1 MTLLQSKTFPRVW
14 MFIAMSAILIS
25 ACSDK
30 DDPAPP
36 VEEKSLAEATLT
48 SSRTAAELQFFI
60 QLSGLNV
67 DPSILAN
74 DVDVYN
80 VVYKTT
86 YKDDEIEASGLIIL
100 PKATAAVPMVSFHHG
115 TIVQQSQAPSVQ
127 TTTSAEIIS
136 YAALASMGFVTV
148 VPDMIGFGVSKDIFH
163 PYYVEE
169 PTTTAVLDMLDAA
182 VELIEEK
189 EIDFNGKLFLAGY
202 SQGGYTTLATHKAL
216 EANPSEDFQLVAS
229 FPGAG
234 GYDITSMQDYFF
246 GLDTYKDPYYLAYVG
261 MSYQTYYDDPGLLT
275 TFFNEPYA
283 SRIPALFDGINT
295 PAAINGQLTEVISDL
310 VTEDILND
318 TDSNPAFE
326 SLRDKFEE
334 NSLVDWKPTTPVF
347 LYHGDADVTVPYQN
361 TEVTYQAFL
370 DNGAST
376 ETVHLITL
384 PGRDHN
390 NGVEPYVAEVVRK
403 LQEMK

>member
-1 MTLLQSKTFPRVW
+1 MLTA
-14 MFIAMSAILIS
+14 ISAILIT

-30 DDPAPP
+30 DDPAPAP
-36 VEEKSLAEATLT
+36 VEEKSLVEATLT
-48 SSRTAAELQFFI
+48 SSRAAAELQFFV

-67 DPSILAN
+67 DPAILAN
-74 DVDVYN
+74 DVDIYN

-100 PKATAAVPMVSFHHG
+100 PKATTAVPMVSFHHG
-115 TIVQQSQAPSVQ
+115 TIVQQSQAPSAQ

-169 PTTTAVLDMLDAA
+169 PTTAAVLDMLDAA
-182 VELIEEK
+182 VELAEEK
-189 EIDFNGKLFLAGY
+189 KIDFNGKLFLAGY

-216 EANPSEDFQLVAS
+216 EANPSEDLQLVAS

-234 GYDITSMQDYFF
+234 GYDITSMQEYFF

-261 MSYQTYYDDPGLLT
+261 MSYQSYYNDPGLISS
-275 TFFNEPYA
+275 FFNEPYA
-283 SRIPALFDGINT
+283 SRIPALFDGVNT
-295 PAAINGQLTEVISDL
+295 PGAINAELTDSISVL
-310 VTEDILND
+310 VTEDILDYTN
-318 TDSNPAFE
+318 SNPAFE

-334 NSLVDWKPTTPVF
+334 NSLVDWKPTLPVF

-361 TEVTYQAFL
+361 SELTHQAFL
-370 DNGAST
+370 DNGASA
-376 ETVHLITL
+376 ETVQLIAL

-390 NGVEPYVAEVVRK
+390 NGVELYVAEVVKK